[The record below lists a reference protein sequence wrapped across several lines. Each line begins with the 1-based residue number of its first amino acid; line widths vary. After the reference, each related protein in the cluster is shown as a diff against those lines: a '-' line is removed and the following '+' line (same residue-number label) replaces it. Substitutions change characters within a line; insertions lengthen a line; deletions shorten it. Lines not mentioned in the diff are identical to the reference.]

1 MKSLSVPCRA
11 STIMHLA
18 PKILVVDDEQLTRQ
32 CLSSYFEA
40 EGYQVLCAETGEQAE
55 SILSSETIDVILL
68 DIRLPGKD
76 GLTLTRE
83 LRVHSEVGIILV
95 TGRQD
100 DVDRLIG
107 LECGADEY
115 VTKPFN
121 PREIL
126 ARTKNLVRRVRK
138 CSSAKP
144 SDSLPHSV
152 KYFDRWTLN
161 TDRRQLL
168 DEQQQ
173 ATQLTEGEF
182 QLLNC
187 LMSHSGQVMTREQI
201 LDQIRNRE
209 WVPSDRTVDVLIGRL
224 RRKLGDD
231 SANPQLILTVHGA
244 GYLFTPK
251 ATDRA

>member
-1 MKSLSVPCRA
+1 MQA
-11 STIMHLA
+11 DTQ
-18 PKILVVDDEQLTRQ
+18 ILVVDDEPITRQ
-32 CLSSYFEA
+32 CLSSYFEE
-40 EGYQVLCAETGEQAE
+40 EGYRVFCAETAEQAE
-55 SILSSETIDVILL
+55 GILSGEAIDVILL

-100 DVDRLIG
+100 EVDRLIG

-126 ARTKNLVRRVRK
+126 ARTKNLARRVRH
-138 CSSAKP
+138 CTAAKP
-144 SDSLPHSV
+144 TDALPQSFIS
-152 KYFDRWTLN
+152 FDRWKLN
-161 TDRRQLL
+161 LDRRQLL
-168 DEQQQ
+168 DEYQRP
-173 ATQLTEGEF
+173 TQLTEGEF
-182 QLLNC
+182 KLLNS
-187 LMSHSGQVMTREQI
+187 LMSNAGQVMSREQI
-201 LDQIRNRE
+201 LEQIRNRE

-231 SANPQLILTVHGA
+231 PANPKLILTVHGA

-251 ATDRA
+251 PAELA

>member
-1 MKSLSVPCRA
+1 MNSNIR
-11 STIMHLA
+11 
-18 PKILVVDDEQLTRQ
+18 ILVVDDEALTRE
-32 CLSSYFEA
+32 CLESYFKE
-40 EGYQVLCAETGEQAE
+40 EGYDVYSAETAEQAE
-55 SILSSETIDVILL
+55 AILYSHAIDVILL

-100 DVDRLIG
+100 EVDRLIG

-126 ARTKNLVRRVRK
+126 ARTKNLVRRVRH
-138 CSSAKP
+138 CYESKP
-144 SDSLPHSV
+144 TDALPHRF
-152 KYFDRWTLN
+152 KAFERWKLN
-161 TDRRQLL
+161 LDRRQLI
-168 DEQQQ
+168 DEHQQE
-173 ATQLTEGEF
+173 TQLTEGEF
-182 QLLNC
+182 QLLNV
-187 LMSHSGQVMTREQI
+187 LMQNSGRVMTRELI
-201 LDQIRNRE
+201 LEQIRNRE

-231 SANPQLILTVHGA
+231 PANPKTILTVHGA

-251 ATDRA
+251 PVELN

>member
-1 MKSLSVPCRA
+1 MQTDA
-11 STIMHLA
+11 
-18 PKILVVDDEQLTRQ
+18 KIIVVDDDKITRE
-32 CLSSYFEA
+32 CLRSYFET
-40 EGYQVLCAETGEQAE
+40 EGYRVFCAESAEQAE
-55 SILSSETIDVILL
+55 GILRSETIDVILL

-83 LRVHSEVGIILV
+83 LRVNSEVGIILV

-115 VTKPFN
+115 ITKPFN

-126 ARTKNLVRRVRK
+126 ARSKNLVRRVRH
-138 CSSAKP
+138 CNSAKP
-144 SDSLPHSV
+144 TDALPQSF
-152 KYFDRWTLN
+152 KQFERWKLN
-161 TDRRQLL
+161 IDRRQLIN
-168 DEQQQ
+168 EQQHP
-173 ATQLTEGEF
+173 TQLTEGEF

-187 LMSHSGQVMTREQI
+187 LINHAGQVMTREQI

-224 RRKLGDD
+224 RRKLDD
-231 SANPQLILTVHGA
+231 DPANPKLILTVHGA
-244 GYLFTPK
+244 GYLFTPRPS
-251 ATDRA
+251 DIQ

>member
-1 MKSLSVPCRA
+1 
-11 STIMHLA
+11 MHSDA
-18 PKILVVDDEQLTRQ
+18 TILVVDDEAITRD

-40 EGYQVLCAETGEQAE
+40 EGYRVLCAETAEQAE
-55 SILSSETIDVILL
+55 GILSSEAIDIVLL

-100 DVDRLIG
+100 EVDRLIG

-126 ARTKNLVRRVRK
+126 ARSKNLIRRVRH
-138 CSSAKP
+138 SYAKP
-144 SDSLPHSV
+144 TDALPQSL
-152 KYFDRWTLN
+152 KQFDRWRLN
-161 TDRRQLL
+161 MDRRQLL
-168 DEQQQ
+168 DECQQS
-173 ATQLTEGEF
+173 TQLTEGEF
-182 QLLNC
+182 KLLNC
-187 LMSHSGQVMTREQI
+187 LMDHNGQVMSREQI
-201 LDQIRNRE
+201 MEQIRNRE
-209 WVPSDRTVDVLIGRL
+209 WLPSDRTVDVLIGRL

-231 SANPQLILTVHGA
+231 PASPKLILTVHGA
-244 GYLFTPK
+244 GYLFTPVPFEV
-251 ATDRA
+251 A

>member
-1 MKSLSVPCRA
+1 MNTDSR
-11 STIMHLA
+11 
-18 PKILVVDDEQLTRQ
+18 ILVVDDEELTRD
-32 CLSSYFEA
+32 CLRSYFEE
-40 EGYQVLCAETGEQAE
+40 EGYTVYSAETAEQAE
-55 SILSSETIDVILL
+55 AILSSEPIDVILL

-83 LRVHSEVGIILV
+83 LRVHTEVGIILV

-100 DVDRLIG
+100 EVDRLIG

-126 ARTKNLVRRVRK
+126 ARTKNLVRRVRH
-138 CSSAKP
+138 CTNAKP
-144 SDSLPHSV
+144 TDSLPHAF
-152 KYFDRWTLN
+152 KQFERWKLN
-161 TDRRQLL
+161 LDRRQLI
-168 DEQQQ
+168 DEHQQIV
-173 ATQLTEGEF
+173 QLTEGEF
-182 QLLNC
+182 QLLNT
-187 LMSHSGQVMTREQI
+187 LMTHSGRVMSREQI
-201 LDQIRNRE
+201 LEQIRNRE

-231 SANPQLILTVHGA
+231 PANPKTILTVHGA

-251 ATDRA
+251 PVDMA

>member
-1 MKSLSVPCRA
+1 
-11 STIMHLA
+11 MHTDA
-18 PKILVVDDEQLTRQ
+18 KILVVDDEKVTRE
-32 CLSSYFEA
+32 CLRSYFEE
-40 EGYQVLCAETGEQAE
+40 EGYSVFSAETAEQAE
-55 SILSSETIDVILL
+55 GILRSEPIDVVLL

-100 DVDRLIG
+100 EVDRLIG

-126 ARTKNLVRRVRK
+126 ARTKNLVRRVRH
-138 CSSAKP
+138 CNDRKP
-144 SDSLPHSV
+144 TDALPHRF
-152 KYFDRWTLN
+152 KQFERWTLN
-161 TDRRQLL
+161 MDRRQLI
-168 DEQQQ
+168 DEARQ
-173 ATQLTEGEF
+173 TTTLTEGEF

-187 LMSHSGQVMTREQI
+187 LINRAGQVMTREQI
-201 LDQIRNRE
+201 LEQIRNRE

-224 RRKLGDD
+224 RRKLADD
-231 SANPQLILTVHGA
+231 PASPKLILTVHGA
-244 GYLFTPK
+244 GYLFTPHP
-251 ATDRA
+251 TDLT

>member
-1 MKSLSVPCRA
+1 MNSDAR
-11 STIMHLA
+11 
-18 PKILVVDDEQLTRQ
+18 ILVVDDEPVTRQ
-32 CLSSYFEA
+32 CLTSYFET
-40 EGYQVLCAETGEQAE
+40 EGYQVFEAETAEQAE
-55 SILSSETIDVILL
+55 TVLSDQTIDVVLL

-83 LRVHSEVGIILV
+83 LRVHTEVGIILV

-100 DVDRLIG
+100 EVDRIIG

-126 ARTKNLVRRVRK
+126 ARTKNLIRRVRH
-138 CSSAKP
+138 CTEAKP
-144 SDSLPHSV
+144 TDALPNSF
-152 KYFDRWTLN
+152 KTFERWKLN
-161 TDRRQLL
+161 LDRRQLV
-168 DEQQQ
+168 DDQQQ
-173 ATQLTEGEF
+173 TTQLTEGEF
-182 QLLNC
+182 QLLNT
-187 LMSHSGQVMTREQI
+187 LMNHAGQIMSREQI
-201 LDQIRNRE
+201 LEQIRNRE

-231 SANPQLILTVHGA
+231 PAQPKTILTVHGA

-251 ATDRA
+251 PAELS